1 MGGGIKHGRDK
12 ALEDLA
18 DQLLGKGT
26 GSNKRSIDR
35 DIEKRK
41 YELGLIPLDELKHY
55 DPSND
60 WDTHDSAFS
69 IGCDDVDDIMP
80 TICVVRDDG
89 NVRARNAELL
99 ERDAAMQHVD
109 DADDWGPIAE
119 PLPLLGAN
127 EGQRKVCTRC
137 KQSKGLSLFSPKADA
152 KDGLHPWCKE
162 CRKDTVS
169 HIRRNSRSEA

>member
-1 MGGGIKHGRDK
+1 MTKRGKDK

-35 DIEKRK
+35 DIEKHF
-41 YELGLIPLDELKHY
+41 YQLGRIPLDQLKHY
-55 DPSND
+55 DPTND

-89 NVRARNAELL
+89 NVRARNPEIL
-99 ERDAAMQHVD
+99 EQQVLAQYVD
-109 DADDWGPIAE
+109 DSDDWGPEREDI
-119 PLPLLGAN
+119 PLLGDN
-127 EGQRKVCTRC
+127 EGQRKVCTKC
-137 KQSKGLSLFSPKADA
+137 KQSKGLSLFSPKADT
-152 KDGLHPWCKE
+152 KDGLHPWCKK
-162 CRKDTVS
+162 CRKDAVS
-169 HIRRNSRSEA
+169 QARGSARSGA